1 MKVLKRAAV
10 AAAIVFAVIQLIPVD
25 RTNPPVPREV
35 RWNAPET
42 RALAQ
47 RACFD
52 CHSNET
58 VWPWTSRIAPASWLL
73 ARHVD
78 EGRGELNFSE
88 WDRPNVEA
96 DEIPESVTDGSMPTW
111 DYMLMHA
118 EARLT
123 DAEQDALAAALAEA
137 VRQDPPISDEGGGE
151 DGDDD

>member
-25 RTNPPVPREV
+25 RTNPPVTREV

-58 VWPWTSRIAPASWLL
+58 VWPWTSRIAPATRSVNRPGLVTKTL
-73 ARHVD
+73 ALQGCHSMRARIRLPQARVMRCSMRVVSD
-78 EGRGELNFSE
+78 SGE
-88 WDRPNVEA
+88 
-96 DEIPESVTDGSMPTW
+96 
-111 DYMLMHA
+111 
-118 EARLT
+118 
-123 DAEQDALAAALAEA
+123 
-137 VRQDPPISDEGGGE
+137 
-151 DGDDD
+151 

>member
-1 MKVLKRAAV
+1 MKRASEV
-10 AAAIVFAVIQLIPVD
+10 P
-25 RTNPPVPREV
+25 PPVLSSGV
-35 RWNAPET
+35 RP
-42 RALAQ
+42 
-47 RACFD
+47 
-52 CHSNET
+52 
-58 VWPWTSRIAPASWLL
+58 VTSRIAPASWLL

-123 DAEQDALAAALAEA
+123 DAEQDALAAGLAET